1 MASFHNSLFKSKNS
15 QPSASA
21 KQPSPSHP
29 SKNNQS
35 QFPDSTNSALRRST
49 SCKPSIS
56 SSSSTAEPSQPALI
70 KRPGA
75 SATADKV
82 VVYFTSLRGIRRT
95 YVDCCAV
102 RSILAGF
109 RVLVDERDVSMDAA
123 YRREL
128 QGLLSQQA
136 VALPQ
141 VFARG
146 KHVGGAEEVRML
158 HETGELAKI
167 LEGLP
172 LRNPGLGCKHCGNA
186 RFVLC
191 GNCDGS
197 RKVFVEEE
205 GRLRRCPECNEHG
218 LVRCEFCL

>member
-1 MASFHNSLFKSKNS
+1 MASFHNYLFKSKNS
-15 QPSASA
+15 QPSTSA
-21 KQPSPSHP
+21 KHPTPSHP
-29 SKNNQS
+29 SKNHQP
-35 QFPDSTNSALRRST
+35 QFPDSTNSALRRSA
-49 SCKPSIS
+49 SCKPAI
-56 SSSSTAEPSQPALI
+56 SSSSTAAPPPLT
-70 KRPGA
+70 KRSGA
-75 SATADKV
+75 SAAADKV

-95 YVDCCAV
+95 YEDCCVV

-109 RVLVDERDVSMDAA
+109 WVLVDERDVSMDAA

-128 QGLLSQQA
+128 QSLLSQPA

-141 VFARG
+141 VFVRG
-146 KHVGGAEEVRML
+146 KHMGGAEEVRML